1 MDALSRRTNIAL
13 LAAAVALL
21 ALAPLAV
28 YPMFLMKLMCFA
40 LLAASVNLLVGY
52 VGLLSFGHAMFYGA
66 AGYITAHAVK
76 VWGWDGA
83 AGILAGIATAS
94 LLGLFTGLLAI
105 RRQGIY
111 FSMITLAF
119 AQLVYFIALRMPFTG
134 GEDGIQEIPRP
145 MVLGLFSLH
154 ETMTLYYFVAALIV
168 FGFWLIHR
176 VVHSPFGQVLR
187 AIRDNEPRAQS
198 LGYRVNRY
206 KLLAFVLSAAL
217 AGMAGSLKVLV
228 FQLASLTDV
237 HWATSGEALLICI
250 VGGMHTLLGPVVGAI
265 VIVSMENYLAS
276 FAEWVLIIQ
285 GVVFVLVVMMFRKG
299 IVGQIHSH
307 LATRRQRRAATAP

>member
-1 MDALSRRTNIAL
+1 MDALHRRTNIAL
-13 LAAAVALL
+13 LAAALA
-21 ALAPLAV
+21 ALAIAPFAV
-28 YPMFLMKLMCFA
+28 YPMFLMELMCFA

-52 VGLLSFGHAMFYGA
+52 VGLLSFGHAMFYGT
-66 AGYITAHAVK
+66 AGYVTAHAVK
-76 VWGWDGA
+76 VWGWDGM
-83 AGILAGIATAS
+83 AGILAGVATAA
-94 LLGLFTGLLAI
+94 LVGLVTGLLAI

-145 MVLGLFSLH
+145 MVLGLFSLQN
-154 ETMTLYYFVAALIV
+154 TLVLYYFVAALIV
-168 FGFWLIHR
+168 FGFWLIYR
-176 VVHSPFGQVLR
+176 VVHSPFGQILR

-206 KLLAFVLSAAL
+206 KLLAFVLSAGL
-217 AGMAGSLKVLV
+217 AGLAGSLKVLV

-250 VGGMHTLLGPVVGAI
+250 VGGMHTLLGPVVGSI

-285 GVVFVLVVMMFRKG
+285 GVVFVLVVMLFRKG
-299 IVGQIHSH
+299 IVGQFHSH
-307 LATRRQRRAATAP
+307 LAARRQRRAAAS

>member
-1 MDALSRRTNIAL
+1 MDLLSRRTHNALL
-13 LAAAVALL
+13 LAAL
-21 ALAPLAV
+21 ACLAAAPFVV

-52 VGLLSFGHAMFYGA
+52 VGLLSFGHAMFYGT

-76 VWGWDGA
+76 VWGWEGLSGIALGA
-83 AGILAGIATAS
+83 AAAAV
-94 LLGLFTGLLAI
+94 LGLLTGLLAI

-119 AQLVYFIALRMPFTG
+119 AQLVYFMALRLPFTG
-134 GEDGIQEIPRP
+134 GEDGIQNIPRP
-145 MVLGLFSLH
+145 TVLGLFSL
-154 ETMTLYYFVAALIV
+154 ENTLVLYYFVTVLI
-168 FGFWLIHR
+168 GGAFWLIHR
-176 VVHSPFGQVLR
+176 LVHSPFGQVLR

-206 KLLAFVLSAAL
+206 KLLAFVLSAAI
-217 AGMAGSLKVLV
+217 AGFAGSLKALV

-250 VGGMHTLLGPVVGAI
+250 VGGMQTLLGPVVGAM
-265 VIVSMENYLAS
+265 VIVTMENYLAS
-276 FAEWVLIIQ
+276 FAEWVLILQ
-285 GVVFVLVVMMFRKG
+285 GVVFVIVVMLFRKG
-299 IVGQIHSH
+299 IVGQFQAY
-307 LATRRQRRAATAP
+307 LASRRQRGSAPL

>member
-1 MDALSRRTNIAL
+1 MDLLSRRTHNALL
-13 LAAAVALL
+13 LAAL
-21 ALAPLAV
+21 ACLAAAPFVV

-52 VGLLSFGHAMFYGA
+52 VGLLSFGHAMFYGT

-76 VWGWDGA
+76 VWGWEGLSGIALGA
-83 AGILAGIATAS
+83 AAAAV
-94 LLGLFTGLLAI
+94 LGLLTGLLAI

-119 AQLVYFIALRMPFTG
+119 AQLVYFMALRLPFTG
-134 GEDGIQEIPRP
+134 GEDGIQNIPRP
-145 MVLGLFSLH
+145 TVLGLFSL
-154 ETMTLYYFVAALIV
+154 ENTLVLYYFVTVLI
-168 FGFWLIHR
+168 GGAFWLIHR
-176 VVHSPFGQVLR
+176 LVHSPFGQVLR

-206 KLLAFVLSAAL
+206 KLLAFVLSAAI
-217 AGMAGSLKVLV
+217 AGFAGSLKALV

-250 VGGMHTLLGPVVGAI
+250 VGGMQTLLGPVVGAM
-265 VIVSMENYLAS
+265 VIVTMENYLAS
-276 FAEWVLIIQ
+276 FAEWVLILQ
-285 GVVFVLVVMMFRKG
+285 GVVFVVVVMLFRKG
-299 IVGQIHSH
+299 IVGQFQAY
-307 LATRRQRRAATAP
+307 LASRRQRGAAPL